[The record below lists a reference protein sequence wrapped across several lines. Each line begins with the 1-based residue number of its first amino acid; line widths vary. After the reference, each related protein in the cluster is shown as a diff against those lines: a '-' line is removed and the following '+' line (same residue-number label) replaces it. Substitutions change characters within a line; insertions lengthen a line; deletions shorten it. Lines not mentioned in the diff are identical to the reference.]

1 MANTT
6 IELTEQQHFLLS
18 GLSPSRTQ
26 RRLAFGVVL
35 ALLVSF
41 AVVAGPLSSIQLA
54 AIESVVLA
62 LLIPLVVTESI
73 TAILLYA
80 QFSIVGS
87 AALVTLATG
96 YLVTACILLA
106 YILTLPGLF
115 SPGGLLTAGQQTGFW
130 LATLRHAAFPSFLI
144 AYSWLKDAKASKPV
158 PEHLRGAVTAA
169 TVAAAA
175 TSIAAATCLLIAA
188 DPLLPRVMIDS
199 AHASMFWRYDAW
211 SLALLCIVALVVL
224 WLKWHSVLD
233 LWLMVVMCA
242 YASGNILVASGI
254 PARYSV
260 EWYAARGF
268 ELVAGS
274 LVLFVLLYEIVTLY
288 AQLLRAL
295 AAHRRER
302 EARMI
307 TGDAVAATIAHEIKQ
322 PLTAMVTN
330 ADAGVRFLNRVPP
343 DLEEAKAVFKA
354 IAANGH
360 QAGEIIGS
368 IRSIF
373 KTQLQKRT
381 SFNVNELI
389 GEALAAVYDDLRQH
403 RIFVRYEPNE
413 QLSQVSGD
421 RIQLHRV
428 LVNLVTN
435 AIEAMAGI
443 DGPRILSVKSEACDG
458 SGVAVSVADTGPG
471 IQSQDIGRIFDPLFT
486 TKSDGMGMGLSIC
499 RSIIQFHDAELSVAP
514 NTPTGAVFRFVLR
527 AEARHPSERASA
539 VGPRA

>member
-18 GLSPSRTQ
+18 SLSPSRTQ

-35 ALLVSF
+35 ALLVGF

-62 LLIPLVVTESI
+62 LLVPLVVTESV

-115 SPGGLLTAGQQTGFW
+115 SPGGLLTTGQQTGFW
-130 LATLRHAAFPSFLI
+130 LATLRHAAFPSFVI

-158 PEHLRGAVTAA
+158 PEQLRGAVTVA

-175 TSIAAATCLLIAA
+175 TLVGVATCLLIATDA
-188 DPLLPRVMIDS
+188 LLPRVMIDS
-199 AHASMFWRYDAW
+199 VHASMFWRYDAW
-211 SLALLCIVALVVL
+211 SLALLCIVALVML

-242 YASGNILVASGI
+242 YASGIILVASGA

-268 ELVAGS
+268 EFVAGS

-302 EARMI
+302 EARMM

-322 PLTAMVTN
+322 PLAAMVTN
-330 ADAGVRFLNRVPP
+330 ADAGVRFLNLVPP
-343 DLEEAKAVFKA
+343 DLEEAKAVFKE
-354 IAANGH
+354 ISANGH

-373 KTQLQKRT
+373 KTQPQKRT
-381 SFNVNELI
+381 SFNVNDLI
-389 GEALAAVYDDLRQH
+389 GEALAVVCDDLRQH

-413 QLSQVSGD
+413 SLSQVLGD
-421 RIQLHRV
+421 RIQLQRV

-435 AIEAMAGI
+435 AVEAMVGI

-471 IQSQDIGRIFDPLFT
+471 IQSQDIGRIFDPLYT

-499 RSIIQFHDAELSVAP
+499 RSIIEFHDAELSVAP

-527 AEARHPSERASA
+527 AGARHPSEPASA

>member
-1 MANTT
+1 
-6 IELTEQQHFLLS
+6 
-18 GLSPSRTQ
+18 
-26 RRLAFGVVL
+26 VL
-35 ALLVSF
+35 ALLVGF
-41 AVVAGPLSSIQLA
+41 AAMAGPFSSIQLA

-62 LLIPLVVTESI
+62 LFVPLVVTESI

-96 YLVTACILLA
+96 YLVTAFILLA

-130 LATLRHAAFPSFLI
+130 LATLRHAAFPSFVI

-158 PEHLRGAVTAA
+158 PEHLRGAVTVSM
-169 TVAAAA
+169 VAAAA
-175 TSIAAATCLLIAA
+175 TFVVAATCLLIAA
-188 DPLLPRVMIDS
+188 DALLPRVMFDS
-199 AHASMFWRYDAW
+199 VHASMFWRYDAW
-211 SLALLCIVALVVL
+211 SLSLLCIVALVVL

-242 YASGNILVASGI
+242 YASGTILVASGM

-274 LVLFVLLYEIVTLY
+274 LVLFVLLYEIATLY

-302 EARMI
+302 EARMM

-322 PLTAMVTN
+322 PLAAMVTN
-330 ADAGVRFLNRVPP
+330 ADAGVRFLNLVPP
-343 DLEEAKAVFKA
+343 DLEEAKAVFKQ
-354 IAANGH
+354 ISANGH

-373 KTQLQKRT
+373 KTQPQKRT
-381 SFNVNELI
+381 SFYVNDLI
-389 GEALAAVYDDLRQH
+389 GEALAVVCDDLRQH
-403 RIFVRYEPNE
+403 RIFGAYEPNE
-413 QLSQVSGD
+413 QLSQVLGD
-421 RIQLHRV
+421 RIQLQRV

-499 RSIIQFHDAELSVAP
+499 RSIIEFHDAELSVAP
-514 NTPTGAVFRFVLR
+514 NTPTGAIFRFVLR
-527 AEARHPSERASA
+527 AEARHPSKRASA

>member
-26 RRLAFGVVL
+26 RRFAFGVVL
-35 ALLVSF
+35 ALLVGF

-54 AIESVVLA
+54 AIEGVVLA
-62 LLIPLVVTESI
+62 LLIPLVVTESV

-130 LATLRHAAFPSFLI
+130 LATLRHAAFPSFVI
-144 AYSWLKDAKASKPV
+144 AYSWLKEAKASKPV
-158 PEHLRGAVTAA
+158 PEHLRGAVTVA

-188 DPLLPRVMIDS
+188 DALLPRVMIDS
-199 AHASMFWRYDAW
+199 AHASMFWRYDA
-211 SLALLCIVALVVL
+211 SILALLCIVALVVL

-233 LWLMVVMCA
+233 LWLMVVLCA

-268 ELVAGS
+268 EFVAGS
-274 LVLFVLLYEIVTLY
+274 LVLFVLLYEIATLY

-302 EARMI
+302 EARMM

-330 ADAGVRFLNRVPP
+330 ADAGVRFLNLVPP

-373 KTQLQKRT
+373 KTQPQIRT
-381 SFNVNELI
+381 SFYVDDLI
-389 GEALAAVYDDLRQH
+389 GEALAVVRDDLRQH

-413 QLSQVSGD
+413 LSQVLGD
-421 RIQLHRV
+421 RIQLQRV

-443 DGPRILSVKSEACDG
+443 DGPRVLSVKSEACGG

-539 VGPRA
+539 AGPRA